1 MIELAAAPQHDPH
14 DTPATDRSDARAGVA
29 IVGYGAVGR
38 SLATLFPDAAV
49 YDPPLGLGRRDE
61 VNRCRFAFV
70 CVPTPATASG
80 DCDTA
85 AVEEAAG
92 WIESEYIVIRSTVPP
107 GTTNRLAG
115 RLGKRIIFQPEYG
128 PGETPDHPYRDPHAL
143 SWIILGGPRAWT
155 VPVCDLYKT
164 VFNAELAIHQTDAV
178 TAELVKYMEN
188 AFLATKVAFC
198 NEFYDL
204 AARDGVD
211 YNELRELWLL
221 DPRIGRSHTW
231 VHPGDRGF
239 GGKCLPKDLQAIV
252 VHAQRRGEPAIV
264 LESVLR
270 SNDRLRQEPADQQE
284 PRMNAPD
291 GGGVGG

>member
-1 MIELAAAPQHDPH
+1 MVELATVPQRDLRTAPAAEPSAP
-14 DTPATDRSDARAGVA
+14 RSGVA
-29 IVGYGAVGR
+29 IVGFGAVGR
-38 SLATLFPDAAV
+38 SLAILFPDAAV

-70 CVPTPATASG
+70 CVPTPATESG
-80 DCDTA
+80 ECDTS
-85 AVEEAAG
+85 AVEEAAA
-92 WIESEYIVIRSTVPP
+92 WIESDYIVIRSTVPP
-107 GTTNRLAG
+107 GTTSRLAS
-115 RLGKRIIFQPEYG
+115 RFTKRIIFQPEYG
-128 PGETPDHPYRDPHAL
+128 PGETPDHPYQDPRAV

-164 VFNAELAIHQTDAV
+164 IFSSELSIHQTDAI

-204 AARDGVD
+204 AQRDGVD

-231 VHPGDRGF
+231 VHPNDRGF

-252 VHAQRRGEPAIV
+252 AYAQNRGEPAI
-264 LESVLR
+264 LLDSVLR
-270 SNDRLRQEPADQQE
+270 SNRRIRRESADQQ
-284 PRMNAPD
+284 
-291 GGGVGG
+291 

>member
-1 MIELAAAPQHDPH
+1 MVELDIEPQRDLRPMHGAEASHPQ
-14 DTPATDRSDARAGVA
+14 SGVA
-29 IVGYGAVGR
+29 IIGYGAVGS
-38 SLATLFPDAAV
+38 SLATLFPDATI

-61 VNRCRFAFV
+61 VNRCRFAFI
-70 CVPTPATASG
+70 CVPTPATDGGA
-80 DCDTA
+80 CDTS
-85 AVEEAAG
+85 AVEEAAA
-92 WIESEYIVIRSTVPP
+92 WIESEHIVIRSTVPP
-107 GTTNRLAG
+107 GTTTRFAA
-115 RLGKRIIFQPEYG
+115 RFGKRIIFQPEYG
-128 PGETPDHPYRDPHAL
+128 PGETPDHPYRDPRAV

-155 VPVCDLYKT
+155 IPVCDLYKT
-164 VFNAELAIHQTDAV
+164 VFNAELSIHQTDAV
-178 TAELVKYMEN
+178 TAEMVKYMEN

-231 VHPGDRGF
+231 VHPTDRGF

-252 VHAQRRGEPAIV
+252 GHAQSRGEPAIL

-270 SNDRLRQEPADQQE
+270 SNRRIRGESTGQQ
-284 PRMNAPD
+284 
-291 GGGVGG
+291 